1 MHSNNSEKAEE
12 VQRDQEENYI
22 EKEDPNNLINSQ
34 PQEEEPKEGFEPQEE
49 NRKIFVK
56 NIPFSTTDE
65 QFQDYFSKFGQITKA
80 EIRKKEN
87 GGSMGMG
94 FIEFANMEDKR
105 SVMNM
110 PREDLMIDG
119 RMLNIREARPDT
131 GVDSKTIYVGNI
143 PFKTDEDTLRK
154 FFLDNCPD
162 IKGNFKVNI
171 KADPHNDKSKGYA
184 YVEFENEEDLEFALK
199 ANGEK
204 IEDRELKV
212 EKKQPRGS
220 KRYPRGGRYPG
231 GMSNR
236 RGGYSSRRYDNG
248 GRDGERVFEHI
259 RRGDRGYGYHERSRS
274 RERSRERRRD
284 RDERDRGH
292 DRDKERERERY
303 YYRERSGRDRDRGDR
318 ERMDRDR
325 DRGDRDRER
334 MDRDRERGDRGD
346 RERMERDRDDRGV
359 RDHRPNRDR
368 DRSDRDRRM
377 MHMDRDHV

>member
-1 MHSNNSEKAEE
+1 
-12 VQRDQEENYI
+12 
-22 EKEDPNNLINSQ
+22 
-34 PQEEEPKEGFEPQEE
+34 
-49 NRKIFVK
+49 
-56 NIPFSTTDE
+56 
-65 QFQDYFSKFGQITKA
+65 
-80 EIRKKEN
+80 
-87 GGSMGMG
+87 MGMG

-259 RRGDRGYGYHERSRS
+259 RRGIEVTDIMNEVEAVKGVEN
-274 RERSRERRRD
+274 EEETETKETED
-284 RDERDRGH
+284 TTEIKKEKERDIIIE
-292 DRDKERERERY
+292 KEAAEIETEVIEKEWTETEVTETEKEKEWIEIEKEETEEIGKEWREIEMI
-303 YYRERSGRDRDRGDR
+303 EESEIIDQIEIEIEVTETEG
-318 ERMDRDR
+318 
-325 DRGDRDRER
+325 
-334 MDRDRERGDRGD
+334 
-346 RERMERDRDDRGV
+346 
-359 RDHRPNRDR
+359 
-368 DRSDRDRRM
+368 
-377 MHMDRDHV
+377 